1 MKVLLIRP
9 RPDKETIGLQHV
21 MICEP
26 LELEY
31 LVSNIP
37 ENLKSDVDI
46 KIYDF
51 ILETKSFKDMLKEE
65 NPDFVAFTAYITHV
79 ETVKNLAKEVKS
91 FNPNI
96 FTAVGGVHAEVVGD
110 DFLDSN
116 IDFIYRKNGIDGFNS
131 TLDGILKILDKNQIK
146 EAISLIEK
154 KPFEYNYNHPD
165 RQAVERYRKNYYY
178 MFHNP
183 CSLIKTS
190 YGCPYDCSFCFCK
203 EITGGKYFT
212 RDIEDVVDEIS
223 KIKEKEIYI
232 VDDDFL
238 FGEDRLRKFI
248 ALLKE
253 KKIEK
258 NYLVYGRADFVA
270 ENRELLA
277 ELKQVGLRAVIV
289 GIESIR
295 KEDLKTYNKKTTVD
309 INESCIQI
317 LRELDIELY
326 ATMILPMDFT
336 KKDFR
341 DLAKWLTAMKV
352 TFVNLQPLTP
362 IPGTDI
368 FKDYEK
374 HLLVPRQEYTMFD
387 MAHVILKPSHMSVR
401 QFYIEILK
409 GYYKVV
415 MRPKNSIRLL
425 KKYGLKENIKMLKGS
440 QKVSLQYLK
449 KIIRG

>member
-31 LVSNIP
+31 LVSNVP
-37 ENLKSDVDI
+37 ENLKSHINI

-51 ILETKSFKDMLKEE
+51 ILEKKSFKDILKEE

-79 ETVKNLAKEVKS
+79 QTVKSLANQVKS
-91 FNPNI
+91 FNPGI

-110 DFLDSN
+110 DFLDPH
-116 IDFIYRKNGIDGFNS
+116 IDFIYRKNGIDSFNAC
-131 TLDGILKILDKNQIK
+131 LKGILKNLDKNQINK
-146 EAISLIEK
+146 DISLIEK
-154 KPFEYNYNHPD
+154 EPFNYKHKHPD
-165 RQAVERYRKNYYY
+165 RKSVERYRKNYYY

-203 EITGGKYFT
+203 EITRGQYLA

-270 ENRELLA
+270 ENRELIA
-277 ELKQVGLRAVIV
+277 ELKEIGLRAVIV

-295 KEDLKTYNKKTTVD
+295 KEDLKNYNKKTTVD

-317 LRELDIELY
+317 LKELDIELY
-326 ATMILPMDFT
+326 ATMILPVDFT
-336 KKDFR
+336 KKDFT
-341 DLAKWLTAMKV
+341 DLATWLISMDLS
-352 TFVNLQPLTP
+352 FVNLQPLTP

-368 FKDYEK
+368 FKDYED
-374 HLLVPRQEYTMFD
+374 HLLVARDQYPMFD
-387 MAHVILKPSHMSVR
+387 MAHVILKPCHMSVR
-401 QFYIEILK
+401 QFYMQILK
-409 GYYKVV
+409 AYYKVI